1 MAWTEAALEELGL
14 APAWVRRDAARAADV
29 NEAAAHAAG
38 EAAVAAVARGAQP
51 ASPDAPR
58 EPARRIARDS
68 GRDGGGDGGQDGG
81 QDGASGDAGSA
92 SPNDAAHAMARVAGA
107 EASAADAVADEHAAL
122 ARQAGDGRGQT
133 RQAAAESGARA
144 AADAPA
150 PAAAPASRTRDAT
163 IARGASPDEPGV
175 AGVVGVVGVA
185 DEPSVA
191 GGARRARTS
200 GGGADVP
207 ARALDWTDAAEATRP
222 AAAPAPA
229 ALTGGDAGAAASD
242 EDMSWFDLEPVH
254 EPVLPDVAARPAAT
268 TPSVAELGWD
278 ELRARVA
285 DCERCRLCEK
295 RTNTVFGVGDE
306 HADWMLVGEAPGE
319 NEDKQGEPFVGQ
331 AGKLLDNMLRALALK
346 RGENVYIANVIKC
359 RPPGN
364 RNPEPD
370 EVARCEPYLQR
381 QVALVKPKL
390 IVALGRFAAQTLLK
404 TDESIASMRGRVHQY
419 EGVPVIV
426 TYHPAYLLRSLQDK
440 AKAWSDL
447 CLANDTYRSAAPA
460 ADPP

>member
-38 EAAVAAVARGAQP
+38 ETAVAAVGRGAQP

-68 GRDGGGDGGQDGG
+68 GRDGGRDGG

-107 EASAADAVADEHAAL
+107 EASAAAAVADEHAAL
-122 ARQAGDGRGQT
+122 ARQAGDGRGQA

-175 AGVVGVVGVA
+175 AGVVGVA

-200 GGGADVP
+200 GGGAEVP
-207 ARALDWTDAAEATRP
+207 ASALDWTDAAEATRP

-254 EPVLPDVAARPAAT
+254 EPALPDVAARPAAT

-404 TDESIASMRGRVHQY
+404 TDGSIASMRGRVHQY